1 MRIKKLYIKIFLLFV
16 SLLLISMIL
25 ISVIFELFIERPSQ
39 ERRSK
44 YFNETAFLFRDLIE
58 DKIRMRPDFDIADN
72 PELEKLLVRISK
84 NYNLKIWI
92 KLADGK
98 IISFYKG
105 DIPEISDENLINTDG
120 FSYIIDDGTL
130 FSNRGFFCIK
140 IPFKFSTVNNGYI
153 YAYHN
158 IQHFLNI
165 LPFIIS
171 LVIIGFSIAL
181 LLYPFSKYLTK
192 PLIELKE
199 ATNNIAKG
207 NFSQKVNIKS
217 KDEIGELAKS
227 FNIMTGIIESMIKG
241 TRELTAN
248 ISHEMRSP
256 LARIRIAEEI
266 LARKVSM
273 NNYDINKYLKS
284 IENEIEEMDVLL
296 GKVLQLTKLDMRE
309 TEKKENI
316 YVVDLL
322 KEIVEKYRT
331 VFENK
336 LIDVIFRN
344 IEGQYTT
351 LGLTEDIKTAF
362 SNVVDNA
369 AKYTDRGG
377 KVNIDINKKNE
388 TIELIISNTCK
399 KLNDDELLNIFRP
412 FYRVPSNDS
421 IPGTGLGLVIIKKIV
436 ENHNGSIDVK
446 NISDGL
452 ELKLTF
458 PIR

>member
-25 ISVIFELFIERPSQ
+25 ISAIIELFIK
-39 ERRSK
+39 RSSHEGIPK

-130 FSNRGFFCIK
+130 FSNRGFLCIK
-140 IPFKFSTVNNGYI
+140 IPFKFSTVSNGYI

-158 IQHFLNI
+158 IQHFINI
-165 LPFIIS
+165 LPIIIS

-181 LLYPFSKYLTK
+181 LLYPFSRYLTK

-199 ATNNIAKG
+199 ATSNIARG

-227 FNIMTGIIESMIKG
+227 FNIMTGTIESMIKG

-266 LARKVSM
+266 LCRKVSM
-273 NNYDINKYLKS
+273 NDYNINKYLKS
-284 IENEIEEMDVLL
+284 IENEIEEMDALL
-296 GKVLQLTKLDMRE
+296 GKVLHLTKLDTRE
-309 TEKKENI
+309 TEKKESI
-316 YVVDLL
+316 HVVDLL

-336 LIDVIFRN
+336 SIDVIFGN
-344 IEGQYTT
+344 IEDQYTI
-351 LGLTEDIKTAF
+351 LGLTEDIKTAL

-377 KVNIDINKKNE
+377 KVNIDINQKGE
-388 TIELIISNTCK
+388 TITLKISNTCK

-412 FYRVPSNDS
+412 FYRVSPNDAV
-421 IPGTGLGLVIIKKIV
+421 PGTGLGLAIIKKIV
-436 ENHNGSIDVK
+436 ENHNGSIEAR
-446 NISDGL
+446 NISGGL
-452 ELKLTF
+452 EFKITF
-458 PIR
+458 SM